1 MTEHSASIFVF
12 FFLGEYSSL
21 IIMSAFMSIF
31 FLGGYHCPNLHNI
44 LLDPFRD
51 IYYFLSSL
59 NLNNTGI
66 LSNIT
71 CSKSYPTLKSD
82 LVNYFIYTDHLFPT
96 DNLEIVGRGLNESI
110 FYQSLSIL
118 IDKVYGSYIFGIKIV
133 IVVFF
138 FIWVRASFPR
148 LRYDQLMSLCWKELL
163 PLVFGYIIFSI
174 CIFSSFD
181 LIPYG
186 TGF

>member
-21 IIMSAFMSIF
+21 ILMSAFMSIF
-31 FLGGYHCPNLHNI
+31 FLGGYHCPNIHSI
-44 LLDPFRD
+44 LLDPFLY
-51 IYYFLSSL
+51 IYYNYFSSVNISFILSM
-59 NLNNTGI
+59 LNNVNIENSDYLENTNS
-66 LSNIT
+66 LLFMESYSNEF
-71 CSKSYPTLKSD
+71 TLYQS
-82 LVNYFIYTDHLFPT
+82 I
-96 DNLEIVGRGLNESI
+96 SI
-110 FYQSLSIL
+110 F
-118 IDKVYGSYIFGIKIV
+118 IDKIYGSYVFGLKIV

-138 FIWVRASFPR
+138 FIWIRASFPR

-174 CIFSSFD
+174 SIFSSFD
-181 LIPYG
+181 MMPYS

>member
-21 IIMSAFMSIF
+21 ILMSAFMSIF

-44 LLDPFRD
+44 ILDP
-51 IYYFLSSL
+51 IWHLYYYFVPVNLSHTL
-59 NLNNTGI
+59 YMLNNVYYQLGYSFIIDDIKPYTDY
-66 LSNIT
+66 LNPNLEMMEP
-71 CSKSYPTLKSD
+71 CSKE
-82 LVNYFIYTDHLFPT
+82 YT
-96 DNLEIVGRGLNESI
+96 I
-110 FYQSLSIL
+110 YQSISLL
-118 IDKVYGSYIFGIKIV
+118 IDKLYGSYIFGLKII

-138 FIWVRASFPR
+138 FIWVRASMPR

-174 CIFSSFD
+174 SIFSTFD
-181 LIPYG
+181 MIPYG
-186 TGF
+186 TSF